1 MGKHAPAIIVK
12 ISIGI
17 TVNCLVGGEEIE
29 ETPQQ
34 GERPSKTPQAKT
46 LRFPT

>member
-12 ISIGI
+12 ISIEI
-17 TVNCLVGGEEIE
+17 TVNCLVGGAEIE

-34 GERPSKTPQAKT
+34 KHPKQKHSDSRLDAD
-46 LRFPT
+46 R